1 MADLN
6 SYNFTGRLGA
16 DATVATTPNGKS
28 VMEMSVAINSG
39 YGDYKKTIWVKVKQY
54 GDRVNNIVG
63 LFTKG
68 SQIAGCGELGIDKW
82 SDRNG
87 MDQVNVVITCMN
99 IQLLH
104 KKEDGSDGAGA
115 GPDEPIF

>member
-6 SYNFTGRLGA
+6 TFSFTGRLGA
-16 DATVATTPNGKS
+16 DAVVTTTPNGKS
-28 VMEMSVAINSG
+28 IMEMSVAVNSG
-39 YGDYKKTIWVKVKQY
+39 YGDYKKTIWVKVKQF

-68 SQIAGCGELGIDKW
+68 SQIAASGELDIEKW

-87 MDQVNVVITCMN
+87 MDQVNVVVKCMN

-104 KKEDGSDGAGA
+104 KKEDGSEGTSSED
-115 GPDEPIF
+115 PVF